1 MMVKILSQLFK
12 DIDINGNGQLDWDE
26 FTNYIIEKAV
36 INGSEKKN
44 KVDAIK
50 TYSHSKSSPTFVSD
64 SNIEHLINMDSIGK
78 FGVVEDY
85 SNTVRIFSSETG
97 QPVGKNLEIT
107 NEIYKLNSKNKKI
120 HRASKKVLVH
130 DGLFLQDQNLVLTSC
145 NDCTIRA
152 WEPNGPNFSN
162 ANLVQGY
169 PLFTAKNPQRSLT
182 WDESNHLL
190 YSGENSGN
198 INVWKLL
205 DSKRTD
211 PYKVLFGGHCDM
223 ISDLISIPK
232 LELLVSCSQDRN
244 IILWDTITSSPR
256 RIYSSHSKGVLSLAF
271 NQDYRLLFSAGFDHD
286 IYVWNP
292 YIDSVAFVIE
302 GHNSSLVGVRA
313 LPGTPQIV
321 STDIDGWVKV

>member
-1 MMVKILSQLFK
+1 MDSRQIEQDSLRVRYSKRLEEEENLLTNLTMNFDPFTISILKKEFEARDGEIDMEEFILILKHHLHHWKSNLANRNRTMVKILSQLFK

-50 TYSHSKSSPTFVSD
+50 TYSHSKSSPSFVSD

-162 ANLVQGY
+162 ANFVQGY
-169 PLFTAKNPQRSLT
+169 PLLTARNPQRSLT

-198 INVWKLL
+198 INV
-205 DSKRTD
+205 
-211 PYKVLFGGHCDM
+211 
-223 ISDLISIPK
+223 
-232 LELLVSCSQDRN
+232 
-244 IILWDTITSSPR
+244 
-256 RIYSSHSKGVLSLAF
+256 
-271 NQDYRLLFSAGFDHD
+271 
-286 IYVWNP
+286 
-292 YIDSVAFVIE
+292 
-302 GHNSSLVGVRA
+302 
-313 LPGTPQIV
+313 
-321 STDIDGWVKV
+321 